1 MARILDLTAHSAIY
15 GARLLAEAGHDVIR
29 VEPPQGDP
37 IRRLGPFLGEKMDL
51 EHSAYHQFLNA
62 GKRSFTVDL
71 SSSMGRSLLL
81 SLVGTADALMANL
94 PLPID
99 EQVLMAANPR
109 LVLTVVEDDIPEEL
123 CAYARSGL
131 LAITGHPGKRPALMG
146 GHVVYAATG
155 LFAGIATSVALYTQ
169 QLTGEGDVVRVSVQ
183 EAMESFSE
191 QAMVTYVSEG
201 KGTERRGFRGA
212 VTAVS
217 GAFPASDGH
226 WMISVPHTPEGWHK
240 FMDWVQD
247 PVLMAD
253 ESLADEAQRLLK
265 RDFILDRLGEW
276 SKPFKKVDAVIE
288 AQSRHIPSAPVTT
301 TQDLAQDV
309 QLVARGFLT
318 EEDHP
323 EFGRILSPIGAIATI
338 LGTRPGPAPSMGQ
351 HNQEIL
357 SELGYSEADYRALV
371 ESGVM

>member
-1 MARILDLTAHSAIY
+1 MARILDLTGHSAIY

-29 VEPPQGDP
+29 VEPPRGDA
-37 IRRLGPFLGEKMDL
+37 IRRLGPFLGEKTDL
-51 EHSAYHQFLNA
+51 EHGAYHQFLNA

-71 SSSMGRSLLL
+71 TSSMGRSLLL
-81 SLVGTADALMANL
+81 NLVGTADALMTNL
-94 PLPID
+94 PLPVD
-99 EQVLMAANPR
+99 EPVLKAANPR
-109 LVLTVVEDDIPEEL
+109 LVLTAVEDDIPEEL
-123 CAYARSGL
+123 CAYARAGL

-155 LFAGIATSVALYTQ
+155 LFAGIATAVALYTQ
-169 QLTGEGDVVRVSVQ
+169 QLTGQGDVVRLSVQ

-217 GAFPASDGH
+217 GAFPASDGY

-265 RDFILDRLGEW
+265 KDFILDRLGEW
-276 SKPFKKVDAVIE
+276 SKPFNKVDAVIE

-309 QLVARGFLT
+309 QLIARGFLT

-323 EFGRILSPIGAIATI
+323 EFGRILSPIGAIATV
-338 LGTRPGPAPSMGQ
+338 LGTRPGPAPSLGQ

-357 SELGYSEADYRALV
+357 GELGYAEDDYRALV